1 MLNIEIKLGF
11 DWSIPLATYLNHE
24 IENMYEDD
32 DFLYTNNNVKLII
45 MAQEVPSLEENNQD
59 KKINKNKTYK
69 IKECVICLINSPNV
83 LFCDCGHICV
93 CEKCSEIKHF
103 DTCPICKTENT
114 ILRIIE

>member
-1 MLNIEIKLGF
+1 
-11 DWSIPLATYLNHE
+11 
-24 IENMYEDD
+24 MYEDD

-45 MAQEVPSLEENNQD
+45 MAQEMLYLEKNKHNE
-59 KKINKNKTYK
+59 KINKNKTYK

-103 DTCPICKTENT
+103 DTCPICKTEKHNSKN
-114 ILRIIE
+114 

>member
-1 MLNIEIKLGF
+1 MNTEIKLCW
-11 DWSIPLATYLNHE
+11 DWSISLSNYLRNE

-32 DFLYTNNNVKLII
+32 DFLYTNNNVKLIV
-45 MAQEVPSLEENNQD
+45 MAQEVLYLEKNKHN